1 MVNGGPGE
9 AGVASV
15 AVSLQVAKMDG
26 ARLVHRV
33 RQPENADL
41 RVWIPDW
48 SELTVAAFQME
59 TLIVRQVAATFA
71 KAVLLLQLF
80 LVSFALPV
88 IFTAILR
95 GCFLVVA
102 LAELSLLIRRV
113 FAGTALQPF
122 LRLET

>member
-102 LAELSLLIRRV
+102 LAELGLLIRRV